1 MYINKYGFDFD
12 GNTYILSDSNPNINS
27 SQWAMYFEFN
37 TEEQTR
43 QTIFHNSVYNKNCRL
58 SVYTESNYLY
68 VRFELRYSSTIT
80 TRAAI
85 TLSKLSKVY
94 IQASNYNTN
103 TSIKIYIDGEFKNES
118 IEYVP
123 NYDFFQLYDTTDQY
137 YSTYCNI
144 GNTATTS
151 SGQIYLPFLGVLS
164 NLTFWS
170 DNPKTETEILE
181 LFNNFNSTDAAYYE
195 SFNKTTKGTITGTE
209 QYAIVGT
216 EYINGEL
223 FERKETIT
231 FDSVAN
237 YTWLIGD
244 WVYGG
249 TMEVTVNATG
259 NKTIRTSIYDPIE
272 ERDFLVDEQVTT
284 GETITVELPE
294 NEARSMTIEVST
306 SEVQPVYFTEISYK
320 FGLIAPL
327 TLNNENVSAGAS
339 TYDMSVNYANNQTI
353 SDSMSVRVPKE
364 SAILF
369 TTITESE
376 IYFKNEKRTVLSRSL
391 LDNFDINNQI
401 FNLSLVRIL

>member
-1 MYINKYGFDFD
+1 MYIDKYGFVSDGSTKIITNITPDFAGFTISTWVDFREGDTRAGSGHYDKSLGDDSRAYVMYRDDKKELYFGVGDTYTVHSCDLRGKHHFCVVANGATID
-12 GNTYILSDSNPNINS
+12 GYLDGVKVSTGTSYNYGTASQFTINH
-27 SQWAMYFEFN
+27 MYTSVSWQEYLYVGLNYEVKYFDKGL
-37 TEEQTR
+37 TEEQ
-43 QTIFHNSVYNKNCRL
+43 VK
-58 SVYTESNYLY
+58 EEMYLNNNEPIGY
-68 VRFELRYSSTIT
+68 W
-80 TRAAI
+80 
-85 TLSKLSKVY
+85 TLD
-94 IQASNYNTN
+94 NNTL
-103 TSIKIYIDGEFKNES
+103 D
-118 IEYVP
+118 
-123 NYDFFQLYDTTDQY
+123 
-137 YSTYCNI
+137 
-144 GNTATTS
+144 S
-151 SGQIYLPFLGVLS
+151 SG
-164 NLTFWS
+164 
-170 DNPKTETEILE
+170 
-181 LFNNFNSTDAAYYE
+181 NNNHGAV
-195 SFNKTTKGTITGTE
+195 TGTE
-209 QYAIVGT
+209 QYTIVDT
-216 EYINGEL
+216 EEIEEVNGEL

-237 YTWLIGD
+237 YTWLVGD